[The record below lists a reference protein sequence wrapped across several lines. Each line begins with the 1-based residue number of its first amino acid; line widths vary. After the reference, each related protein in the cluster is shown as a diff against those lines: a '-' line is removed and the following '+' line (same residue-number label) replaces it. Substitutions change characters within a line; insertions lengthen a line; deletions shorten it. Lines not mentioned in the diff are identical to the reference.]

1 MRRGWLFAV
10 SVMLACSSEQAGTAA
25 KVATGRACHYDS
37 DCDGATACTESICG
51 HYSRIHPVM
60 TSKLDDGVSC
70 DIGYCKDGVCMDAF
84 GDP

>member
-1 MRRGWLFAV
+1 V
-10 SVMLACSSEQAGTAA
+10 SGVEREVLVPSNPPRSQC
-25 KVATGRACHYDS
+25 ATYTCV
-37 DCDGATACTESICG
+37 ESAEG
-51 HYSRIHPVM
+51 IHPVM